1 MHVKRIIAVITALI
15 FATMT
20 AAFTSVAQSSAAAN
34 PSWKLRFSTSFS
46 TAAPLGSFS
55 GCSNWGADICTGLPK
70 TLQSSWW
77 AYPAGWPD
85 TATERNY
92 GLGGYYEP
100 QRTVWISGGQMHI
113 RMFRGTGSVS
123 SAAVVP
129 RASINKMY
137 GRYTVT
143 ARVSQVTAGYSPRIS
158 CGRITA
164 AVTSKSTSRRTIG
177 TRRQAPTFTTGV
189 PASFH
194 SHRALTGHNGT
205 PTRLSGGL
213 VTSACTL
220 TARSSARQPLQ
231 RTCPMSVW
239 TGSSRMSR
247 RSTASGLRRIRPPR
261 STSATSSDP
270 RARSTARALSRSR

>member
-1 MHVKRIIAVITALI
+1 MHVKRITAAITAFI

-34 PSWKLRFSTSFS
+34 PSWQTQFSTSFS
-46 TAAPLGSFS
+46 TAAPIGSFS

-70 TLQSSWW
+70 ALQSSWW

-92 GLGGYYEP
+92 RVGGYYEP
-100 QRTVWISGGQMHI
+100 QSTVWISGGQMHI
-113 RMFRGTGSVS
+113 RMSRGTGPVS

-129 RASINKMY
+129 KASIDKMY
-137 GRYTVT
+137 GATPKLSASPELPPGT
-143 ARVSQVTAGYSPRIS
+143 SPRIS

-164 AVTSKSTSRRTIG
+164 AVTSKSTSRRTSG
-177 TRRQAPTFTTGV
+177 TRRHTPTFTTAV

-194 SHRALTGHNGT
+194 SRRTLTGRNGT
-205 PTRLSGGL
+205 PTRLSGGP

-220 TARSSARQPLQ
+220 TARSSARQPPQ
-231 RTCPMSVW
+231 RTCPMSGW

-247 RSTASGLRRIRPPR
+247 RSTASGLRRIHPPR
-261 STSATSSDP
+261 STSATSSMTPTSAND
-270 RARSTARALSRSR
+270 L